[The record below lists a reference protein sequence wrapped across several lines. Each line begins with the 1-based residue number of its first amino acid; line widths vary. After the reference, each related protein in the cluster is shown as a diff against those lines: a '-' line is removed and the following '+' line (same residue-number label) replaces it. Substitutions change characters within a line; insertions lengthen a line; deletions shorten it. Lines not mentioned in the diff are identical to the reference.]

1 MKRKI
6 VADSSCDMWELNG
19 VDFAVAPMTISTDNK
34 HYVDNQELD
43 VHLMSED
50 LASYKGTSHTACPSV
65 GTGQDCYEGIDEVN
79 GVTLT

>member
-19 VDFAVAPMTISTDNK
+19 VDFAVAPITISTDNK
-34 HYVDNQELD
+34 HYVDNQDLD

-50 LASYKGTSHTACPSV
+50 LAS
-65 GTGQDCYEGIDEVN
+65 
-79 GVTLT
+79 

>member
-19 VDFAVAPMTISTDNK
+19 VDFAVAPLTISTDNK

-43 VHLMSED
+43 V
-50 LASYKGTSHTACPSV
+50 
-65 GTGQDCYEGIDEVN
+65 
-79 GVTLT
+79 